1 MNSAA
6 ASVLSTFHD
15 AILAYGQSDEYSIVF
30 RRETALFNRRKSKI
44 LSCVVSL
51 FTSAY
56 VRNWSRYIDDVPL
69 QLAVRCAFATVC
81 ALVLYVLTNNRQPSF
96 DARIVVYPTTAY
108 LRDYLS
114 WRQADV
120 HVNNLFNTTFWALV
134 GDGVSNAEAE
144 QQLKGTL
151 AADKNEILFSR
162 FGINYNNEKQMFR
175 KGTTIIR
182 NPKPSNE
189 PMKKENCEDTHFDGL
204 LVTHEDIIG
213 KEFWDKYP
221 HLLDPPDSNPPRIRS

>member
-1 MNSAA
+1 MANSRYQYVRKFEEDERLLPGCWLVVRLDGRSFSSFCCVHNFTKPNDERGLRLMNSAA

-81 ALVLYVLTNNRQPSF
+81 ALVLYVLTNNR
-96 DARIVVYPTTAY
+96 
-108 LRDYLS
+108 
-114 WRQADV
+114 
-120 HVNNLFNTTFWALV
+120 
-134 GDGVSNAEAE
+134 
-144 QQLKGTL
+144 
-151 AADKNEILFSR
+151 
-162 FGINYNNEKQMFR
+162 
-175 KGTTIIR
+175 
-182 NPKPSNE
+182 
-189 PMKKENCEDTHFDGL
+189 
-204 LVTHEDIIG
+204 
-213 KEFWDKYP
+213 
-221 HLLDPPDSNPPRIRS
+221 